1 MTITAN
7 GKEVILTTQ
16 TTITAY
22 LEANRYRENRHRSGI
37 KRKKILPKDQYST
50 TYLKEGDCM
59 EIVMFMGGG
68 GF

>member
-1 MTITAN
+1 MTLTVN
-7 GKEVILTTQ
+7 GKEVVLTTE

-22 LEANRYRENRHRSGI
+22 LEANQYRENRI
-37 KRKKILPKDQYST
+37 VVELNEEILPKEQYDT

>member
-1 MTITAN
+1 MTLTVN
-7 GKEVILTTQ
+7 GKEVVLTTK

-22 LEANRYRENRHRSGI
+22 LEANQYRENRI
-37 KRKKILPKDQYST
+37 VVELNEEILPKEQYAT

>member
-1 MTITAN
+1 M
-7 GKEVILTTQ
+7 E
-16 TTITAY
+16 
-22 LEANRYRENRHRSGI
+22 ENRI
-37 KRKKILPKDQYST
+37 VVELNEEILPKEQYAT

>member
-1 MTITAN
+1 MTLTVN
-7 GKEVILTTQ
+7 GKRVVLTTE

-22 LEANRYRENRHRSGI
+22 LEANRYRENRI
-37 KRKKILPKDQYST
+37 VVELNEEILPKDQYST

>member
-1 MTITAN
+1 MTLTVN
-7 GKEVILTTQ
+7 GKEVVLTTE

-22 LEANRYRENRHRSGI
+22 LEANQYRENRI
-37 KRKKILPKDQYST
+37 VVELNEEILPKEQYTT

>member
-1 MTITAN
+1 MTLTVN
-7 GKEVILTTQ
+7 GKRVVLTTE

-22 LEANRYRENRHRSGI
+22 LEANRYRENRI
-37 KRKKILPKDQYST
+37 VVELNEEILPKDRYST

>member
-1 MTITAN
+1 MTLTVN
-7 GKEVILTTQ
+7 GKEIVLTTD

-22 LEANRYRENRHRSGI
+22 LEANQYRENRI
-37 KRKKILPKDQYST
+37 VVELNEEILPKEQYST